1 MAEDLRLLC
10 TPPIAQNW
18 ASELAAIPASVTTLQ
33 FDGTFDAADD
43 ATWDGAMITPESF
56 KLYFESG
63 AKALA
68 ELYDVLAGLVR
79 AGRVAWVHMCA
90 SGLDVPLFFPLMKAC
105 HEANVTITHCPGV
118 YAVPIAQYCLGHILS
133 ICRMGPAHAANQAS
147 RSYTSLLQR
156 DARTC
161 TVGVVGAGGIGT
173 EVARLSKAFGM
184 RVLGWR
190 RQAAPALNFDEVLS
204 GDDGL
209 AAVLSTSDFVVV
221 AVPKTAATTGLL
233 NAERLGMMKPSA
245 WLINVA
251 RGAVVDE
258 TALISALG
266 SAGVAGAVLDV
277 FATEPLPPDSALWAM
292 ENVIIT
298 PHDSWRTDE
307 ALKDNHR
314 CGLALIATDCH

>member
-1 MAEDLRLLC
+1 MHAAHCAELG
-10 TPPIAQNW
+10 IG
-18 ASELAAIPASVTTLQ
+18 ASRDPCERNHPRVRWYLPCGRRRHV
-33 FDGTFDAADD
+33 GRRDD
-43 ATWDGAMITPESF
+43 HARVVQA
-56 KLYFESG
+56 LFESG

-105 HEANVTITHCPGV
+105 HEASVTITHCPGV

-133 ICRMGPAHAANQAS
+133 ICRMGPTHAANQAR

-156 DARTC
+156 DARMC

-190 RQAAPALNFDEVLS
+190 RQAAPAPNYDEVLS

-221 AVPKTAATTGLL
+221 ACGGGGAQDGADVLSTSDFLVVAVPKTAATTGLL
-233 NAERLGMMKPSA
+233 DAERLRMMKPSA
-245 WLINVA
+245 WPINVA

-258 TALISALG
+258 PALISALC
-266 SAGVAGAVLDV
+266 SAGVGPAGAVLDV
-277 FATEPLPPDSALWAM
+277 FATEPLPPDSAL
-292 ENVIIT
+292 
-298 PHDSWRTDE
+298 
-307 ALKDNHR
+307 
-314 CGLALIATDCH
+314 

>member
-1 MAEDLRLLC
+1 MHAAHCAELG
-10 TPPIAQNW
+10 IG
-18 ASELAAIPASVTTLQ
+18 ASRDPCERNHPRVRWYLPCGRRRHV
-33 FDGTFDAADD
+33 GRRDD
-43 ATWDGAMITPESF
+43 HARVVQA
-56 KLYFESG
+56 LFESG

-105 HEANVTITHCPGV
+105 HEASVTITHCPGV

-133 ICRMGPAHAANQAS
+133 ICRMGPTHAANQAR

-156 DARTC
+156 DARMC

-190 RQAAPALNFDEVLS
+190 RQAAPAPNYDEVLS

-221 AVPKTAATTGLL
+221 ACGGAGAQDGAAVLSTSDFLVVAVPKTALCS
-233 NAERLGMMKPSA
+233 RRR
-245 WLINVA
+245 I
-251 RGAVVDE
+251 
-258 TALISALG
+258 
-266 SAGVAGAVLDV
+266 
-277 FATEPLPPDSALWAM
+277 LW
-292 ENVIIT
+292 
-298 PHDSWRTDE
+298 
-307 ALKDNHR
+307 
-314 CGLALIATDCH
+314 

>member
-1 MAEDLRLLC
+1 MHAAHCAELG
-10 TPPIAQNW
+10 IG
-18 ASELAAIPASVTTLQ
+18 ASRDPCERNHPRVRWYLPCGRRRHV
-33 FDGTFDAADD
+33 GRRDD
-43 ATWDGAMITPESF
+43 HARVVQA
-56 KLYFESG
+56 LFESG

-105 HEANVTITHCPGV
+105 HEASVTITHCPGV
-118 YAVPIAQYCLGHILS
+118 HAVPIAQYCLGHILS
-133 ICRMGPAHAANQAS
+133 ICRMGPTHAANQAR

-156 DARTC
+156 DARMC

-190 RQAAPALNFDEVLS
+190 RQAAPAPNYDEVLS

-221 AVPKTAATTGLL
+221 AVPKTASMCSRHRIFWWWRCPRRRCALDFGFCGGGGAQDGGHDRPTG
-233 NAERLGMMKPSA
+233 
-245 WLINVA
+245 
-251 RGAVVDE
+251 RGAAEDDE
-258 TALISALG
+258 TKR
-266 SAGVAGAVLDV
+266 VAHQRRQG
-277 FATEPLPPDSALWAM
+277 
-292 ENVIIT
+292 
-298 PHDSWRTDE
+298 RGG
-307 ALKDNHR
+307 R
-314 CGLALIATDCH
+314 